1 MVTGNDPE
9 NVVID
14 FSKKHLAEYPD
25 RAIDTHIALENG
37 LDWLRFGQIV
47 KEFEDPEALFQKIRE
62 NSPHKLSDEAEKQ
75 FRISCKENALIS
87 NLSKCTRYLAVV
99 DYAMMTLSQNIV
111 LYFKKG
117 SLVYLLEKK
126 LYYRHSDLLKQ
137 G

>member
-14 FSKKHLAEYPD
+14 FSKKHLAEYPT
-25 RAIDTHIALENG
+25 RSIDTHIAIENG
-37 LDWLRFGQIV
+37 IDWLRFEQTV
-47 KEFEDPEALFQKIRE
+47 PKYVDPEELFQNTRKQ
-62 NSPHKLSDEAEKQ
+62 SPHKLTDEEEKQ
-75 FRISCKENALIS
+75 LRASIKVNALID
-87 NLSKCTRYLAVV
+87 NLSKSTRYLAVV

-117 SLVYLLEKK
+117 SLVFLLEQK